1 MGQEQVFDGL
11 TSPFG
16 MSKLS
21 HMLIENLSEFSETK
35 LSTEIKISRA
45 CQINIKLVQKT
56 TTLAGRQPSRK
67 QQKQHLKKGVFF
79 HIRSRVKVKTT
90 KSKLNMVI
98 CERSCHN
105 ECTWDI

>member
-21 HMLIENLSEFSETK
+21 HMLIENLSEFGETK

-45 CQINIKLVQKT
+45 CQINIKLVRRQRRSPGGNHHET
-56 TTLAGRQPSRK
+56 TE
-67 QQKQHLKKGVFF
+67 
-79 HIRSRVKVKTT
+79 TT
-90 KSKLNMVI
+90 P
-98 CERSCHN
+98 
-105 ECTWDI
+105 